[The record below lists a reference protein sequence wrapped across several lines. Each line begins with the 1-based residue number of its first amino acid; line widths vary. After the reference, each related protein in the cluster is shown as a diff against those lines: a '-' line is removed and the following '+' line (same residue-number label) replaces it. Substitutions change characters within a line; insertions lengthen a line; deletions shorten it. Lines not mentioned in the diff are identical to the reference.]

1 MNIIIAGSGAV
12 GKTLAEQL
20 TAEGHDLTLIDKNGA
35 TLRELVEKFDVMTA
49 EGNCASMD
57 TLEQAG
63 IGNTDLLIATTDSDE
78 LNLLCCMTAHQ
89 MNKRLHTIARIKTP
103 EYAEQVYKM
112 STAFGIS
119 FCFNPE
125 KQAATEIERLLK
137 YPGFMK
143 RDSFAKGK
151 VEIVEIKIDETSKLR
166 DVKLMSIGSIVNCR
180 ILVCAVL
187 RDGKAVAPTGTFTL
201 RQGDRIFVTAP
212 SEDLSLLLKNL
223 GLVTQKIKKI
233 MLVGCGAVGYYLAEI
248 LQNRHVDLTIIEKD
262 RDRCEKL
269 SALLPRANVI
279 VGDASNYEFLES
291 EGLSSCDA
299 LVSATGK
306 DELNMITS
314 LYGSNS
320 GVPLVITKLGKIDGS
335 KVTEN
340 IPLGRV
346 VLPRKLCCKTIV
358 RYVRAMQ
365 NQKGAALTIHSIADG
380 NAEAIEFPV
389 EKGTLHQGVP
399 LKDIKLRSNILIACI
414 TRCGKTEIPNGHSS
428 FKQGDTL
435 IVVSSRDDVLLDL
448 NDIFA

>member
-1 MNIIIAGSGAV
+1 MNIIIAGSGTV
-12 GKTLAEQL
+12 GRTLTEHL
-20 TAEGHDLTLIDKNGA
+20 SSERHNLTLIDKNGS
-35 TLRELVEKFDVMTA
+35 TLRELLEKFDVMTA
-49 EGNCASMD
+49 EGNCASMV

-89 MNKRLHTIARIKTP
+89 MNRRLHTIARIQNP
-103 EYAEQVYKM
+103 EYTEQVYKM

-119 FCFNPE
+119 FCFHPE

-143 RDSFAKGK
+143 RDSFASGK

-166 DVKLMSIGSIVNCR
+166 DVTLMSIGGIVKCR

-187 RDGKAVAPTGTFTL
+187 RDGKSVSPTGTFTL
-201 RQGDRIFVTAP
+201 RMGDRIFVTAP

-223 GLVTQKIKKI
+223 GLVSQKVKKI
-233 MLVGCGAVGYYLAEI
+233 MMVGCGAVGYYLAEI
-248 LQNRHVDLTIIEKD
+248 LQNRHVDLKIIEKD
-262 RDRCEKL
+262 RERCERL
-269 SALLPRANVI
+269 SALLPKANVI
-279 VGDASNYEFLES
+279 EGDAGNYEFLES

-299 LVSATGK
+299 LISATGR

-320 GVPLVITKLGKIDGS
+320 GVPLVITKLGKIDGT

-340 IPLGRV
+340 ISLGRV
-346 VLPRKLCCKTIV
+346 VSPRKLCCNTIV
-358 RYVRAMQ
+358 RYVRAMR
-365 NQKGAALTIHSIADG
+365 NQKGAAITIHSIADG

-389 EKGTLHQGVP
+389 DKETLHQGVP
-399 LKDIKLRSNILIACI
+399 LKNIKLRPNILIACI
-414 TRCGKTEIPNGHSS
+414 TRCGKTEIPNGNSS

-435 IVVSSRDDVLLDL
+435 IVVSSRDDVLLAL